1 MRRNVKVRLKLT
13 LEMIRAQRHHAC
25 QLVERNRTHIIVVQI
40 VTRLLKAVR
49 AFLHHWR
56 MASQRRKGVDQIQQQ
71 PFLRQRIVRMPQ
83 AINQLADVVSV
94 SDRAASRR

>member
-1 MRRNVKVRLKLT
+1 M
-13 LEMIRAQRHHAC
+13 
-25 QLVERNRTHIIVVQI
+25 HIIVVQI

-49 AFLHHWR
+49 AFLYPRR

-83 AINQLADVVSV
+83 AINQLADLL
-94 SDRAASRR
+94 